1 MRRALIVG
9 AGGQDGR
16 LLTELLLQRGYAVH
30 GWTRAEALS
39 AVACECVDLLAPA
52 AVETALGNLEPDEIY
67 YLAAFH
73 HSAEDEIENSPA
85 DLERRGFDVHVT
97 GLRNVLKALQT
108 FLPRTRLFYA
118 ASSHVFGKAMA
129 KSQNEQT
136 PFAPNSAYGMSKAAG
151 VECCRALRRTGVY
164 AASGILFN
172 HESSLRKSS
181 FLSQKV
187 VQGVVRARRDP
198 AFRLVLGDLDARV
211 DWGYAPDYV
220 DAMHRILQLPRP
232 DDFVI
237 ATGTTHTV
245 REFVETAFAAAD
257 LDWCQHI
264 ATDRTLLK
272 KTNHPL
278 CGDAGKL
285 RAATDWSPTVTF
297 SEMVRMLVIEAF
309 KAPRRSRKLRA
320 TGKAGVRSQAS
331 LATR

>member
-16 LLTELLLQRGYAVH
+16 LLTDLLLQRGYGVH
-30 GWTRAEALS
+30 GWTRTDALS
-39 AVACECVDLLAPA
+39 AIACECVDLLAPA
-52 AVETALGNLEPDEIY
+52 GVETALGNLEPDEIY

-73 HSAEDEIENSPA
+73 HAAQDEIESSA
-85 DLERRGFDVHVT
+85 AELERRSFDVHVT
-97 GLRNVLKALQT
+97 GLRNVLKALQA

-118 ASSHVFGKAMA
+118 ASSHVFGKAFA
-129 KSQNEQT
+129 KSQSEQT
-136 PFAPNSAYGMSKAAG
+136 PFAPHSAYGLSKAAG
-151 VECCRALRRTGVY
+151 VECCRALRRAGVY

-187 VQGVVRARRDP
+187 VQGVLRARRDP

-257 LDWCQHI
+257 LDWCQHV
-264 ATDRTLLK
+264 ATDRTLLRK
-272 KTNHPL
+272 ANHPL

-285 RAATDWSPTVTF
+285 RAATGWSPRVSF
-297 SEMVRMLVIEAF
+297 SEMVRTLVVEAL
-309 KAPRRSRKLRA
+309 KAHRGARKLRA
-320 TGKAGVRSQAS
+320 TGKAGVGSQAV